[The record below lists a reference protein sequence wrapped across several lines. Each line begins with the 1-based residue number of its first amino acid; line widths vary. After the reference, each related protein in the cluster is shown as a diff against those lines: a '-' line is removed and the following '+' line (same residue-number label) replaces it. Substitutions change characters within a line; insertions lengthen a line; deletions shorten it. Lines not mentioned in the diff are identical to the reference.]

1 MTIEFLGWPPW
12 LALGLALAAAWLA
25 LRLRQPEPVA
35 LPLRTRIGLDVL
47 RVLAVL
53 VLALALAEPALAWT
67 ATRREP
73 PAVAIVIDR
82 SGSMALADPSQD
94 PSARLDE
101 AIALGLADPARR
113 PDAALR
119 ALALA
124 RRPPTAE
131 TPAQAEALAGE
142 LAGTPALAA
151 ALRRLAA
158 AWTAADQPA
167 ARVAAEQLPALARRA
182 QAESDRA
189 LVGSAGADDP
199 LSAALE
205 RLALLPRRERALLL
219 ARRLADSL
227 PDVPCDWFV
236 LDERLVPVAGPEGA
250 REALSG
256 GQATDLGEGLAAL
269 ARGWSGRGNPT
280 ACFLL
285 SDGRRT
291 AGADPEPAARAL
303 AARGVAL
310 LAIAVGDPAPPP
322 DAAVAG
328 LEAPDEVVA
337 GEAVRLVAT
346 LRVPP
351 GAGAW
356 DLVWLR
362 DGVEQQR
369 QNMPPTSAWTRV
381 AAEFATEARQATSA
395 VAVWEARLEP
405 AGVVDAGYGWHRE
418 VWTGLAKPT
427 LAALRDDRRWPER
440 PDETAVVAAVR
451 TEDSRPDRGDRLRA
465 WLQVPRDG
473 EYTFWIA
480 GDDACELRLAED
492 GDATQARPLCA
503 VAAWSAPDAWEVEPG
518 QRSAPVRLRAGVPA
532 YLEVQVVNVVGPG
545 HVAIGWTR
553 PDGQTERPLPLAAL
567 SPWTA
572 TGPPGRGGAA
582 RQAADSAN
590 NSATRAV
597 AIAATPPRILVLD
610 DAPRWEV
617 RHAMTALESGL
628 GAQVQRRFRSVLGP
642 GVPLL
647 PVGEALPEVDVV
659 VVGDLPPAEL
669 GAEEQARLAAFA
681 ANRGGGLIVVSGPRA
696 MPAAYGLGQ
705 LADLLPVRPGEAG
718 GLPEPDAL
726 AVAGPAVAQVA
737 SDPLPAWERLTP
749 LPWWVR
755 SAVPRAGADVALQM
769 QDRSGSPLLVLGR
782 HGAGRVVWLGSDQL
796 WRWRSEAVHARLW
809 LRLARWALGSR
820 LSGEDRRLQVG
831 LDRTVAAPG
840 QQVALRLRA
849 DPSLPS
855 PVVGLERIDAPGDRR
870 ALALAPLDGLAST
883 WLARLNDPA
892 APLEP
897 GRWRLVI
904 ACGVAREQR
913 ELVVR
918 AEPGREALEPALDRA
933 ALDRLA
939 LSAGGQAVGMDQV
952 NRVVAGMAATWQP
965 RQIEVRR
972 RLTPWDGPWWLL
984 ALAALL
990 VAEWTWR
997 RRAGLP

>member
-12 LALGLALAAAWLA
+12 LALALAAAAVWLA
-25 LRLRQPEPVA
+25 LRLRQPEPAA
-35 LPLRTRIGLDVL
+35 LPLRTRAGLDAL
-47 RVLAVL
+47 RIMAVV

-82 SGSMALADPSQD
+82 SGSMALADASQD
-94 PSARLDE
+94 PGARLDE

-124 RRPPTAE
+124 RSPPGSGDPARAE
-131 TPAQAEALAGE
+131 VLAAE

-167 ARVAAEQLPALARRA
+167 ARLAAEQIPALARRA
-182 QAESDRA
+182 QAESDSA
-189 LVGSAGADDP
+189 LIGSAGSDDP

-205 RLALLPRRERALLL
+205 RLAAMPRRERALLL
-219 ARRLADSL
+219 ARRLVDSM
-227 PDVPCDWFV
+227 PGVQCDWFV
-236 LDERLVPVAGPEGA
+236 LDERLVPVAGPDGV

-256 GQATDLGEGLAAL
+256 DQATDLGEGLAAL

-280 ACFLL
+280 ACILL

-310 LAIAVGDPAPPP
+310 LAVAIGDPAPPP

-328 LEAPDEVVA
+328 LEAPDEVVV

-351 GAGAW
+351 GSGAW

-362 DGVEQQR
+362 DGVEQRR
-369 QNMPPTSAWTRV
+369 QGMAPTSAWTRV
-381 AAEFATEARQATSA
+381 AAEFASDARQAPAA

-405 AGVVDAGYGWHRE
+405 VSPLDAGYGWHRE
-418 VWTGLAKPT
+418 VWTSLPTPT
-427 LAALRDDRRWPER
+427 LAALRDDRRWPDK

-451 TEDSRPDRGDRLRA
+451 IADARPDRGERLRA
-465 WLQVPRDG
+465 WLQVPQDG
-473 EYTFWIA
+473 EYVLWIA
-480 GDDACELRLAED
+480 GDDACEVRLAED
-492 GDATQARPLCA
+492 GEATRARTVCS
-503 VAAWSAPDAWEVEPG
+503 VAAWTPPDAWDVEPG

-532 YLEVQVVNVVGPG
+532 YVEVQLVNMVGPG

-553 PDGQTERPLPLAAL
+553 PDQTVERPLPLSAL
-567 SPWTA
+567 TPWSA
-572 TGPPGRGGAA
+572 TGPPGSSA
-582 RQAADSAN
+582 RVRRSATAAN
-590 NSATRAV
+590 NAASRAV
-597 AIAATPPRILVLD
+597 ATAATPRILVLD

-617 RHAMTALESGL
+617 RHAMAALEAGL

-726 AVAGPAVAQVA
+726 AAAGPAVAQVL
-737 SDPLPAWERLTP
+737 SDPLPAWDALAP

-755 SAVPRAGADVALQM
+755 SAVPRPGTDVVLQM
-769 QDRSGSPLLVLGR
+769 QDRSASPLLVFGR
-782 HGAGRVVWLGSDQL
+782 HGAGRVAWLGSDQL

-809 LRLARWALGSR
+809 LRLVRWALGSR

-849 DPSLPS
+849 DPSLPP
-855 PVVGLERIDAPGDRR
+855 PVVFLERLDAAAGRR
-870 ALALAPLDGLAST
+870 DLALTPLDGTPAT
-883 WLARLNDPA
+883 WLARLNDQA

-897 GRWRLVI
+897 GRWRLVM

-939 LSAGGQAVGMDQV
+939 VSAGGLAVGMDGVEQT
-952 NRVVAGMAATWQP
+952 VASLRATWQP
-965 RQIEVRR
+965 REIEVRR

-990 VAEWTWR
+990 LAEWTWR